1 MKIKKNI
8 KIESRK
14 NKEKNVIL
22 ECQKTIYISEHQNI
36 DSNQYAMLRV
46 MCAPTIALAAAIGP
60 SFASAPAL
68 ASASGLWCNHRLG
81 LGLRLCTAFGF
92 GLGLRL
98 G

>member
-8 KIESRK
+8 KIESRQKRDFGVPKK
-14 NKEKNVIL
+14 NN
-22 ECQKTIYISEHQNI
+22 ISEHQNI